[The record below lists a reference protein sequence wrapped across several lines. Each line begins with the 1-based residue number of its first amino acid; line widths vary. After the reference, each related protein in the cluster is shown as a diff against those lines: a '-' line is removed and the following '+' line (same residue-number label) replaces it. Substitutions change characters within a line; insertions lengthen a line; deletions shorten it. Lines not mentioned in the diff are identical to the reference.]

1 MRWASKLYMDG
12 PGLIK
17 LTLDT
22 IPAMVDRVLA
32 GGEATDDDIDVYIV
46 HQATYKLLNELRNE
60 LHLDEARMPTILR
73 QYGNTVSSTIPIVI
87 DELRTSGR
95 LRRGTRTLMAGFG
108 VGFSWAGCLWTE
120 TWENK
125 AVAPA
130 DLEAA

>member
-1 MRWASKLYMDG
+1 
-12 PGLIK
+12 
-17 LTLDT
+17 
-22 IPAMVDRVLA
+22 MVDRVLA
-32 GGEATDDDIDVYIV
+32 GGEATDDDIDLYIV

-60 LHLDEARMPTILR
+60 LQLDEARMPTILR
-73 QYGNTVSSTIPIVI
+73 QYGNTVSSTIPVVI

-108 VGFSWAGCLWTE
+108 VGFSWAGCLWNE

-125 AVAPA
+125 AVNTA